1 MRRARVCAALAV
13 YVHGG
18 RSRVWA
24 NGCSKTRLSDFPGTA
39 EWGRTGCG
47 PGRTSGCSAVA
58 VCLLPVKDPLQ
69 RRAWPAEA
77 PGTVHR
83 NVVTCYATFRHVSVI
98 SQQIYGENKLTR
110 APMRKCRLEMSNESD
125 DWSLSSALLIFW
137 FVDIQV
143 AFSVFCP
150 MSPQFGESIHLWQIL
165 MPKYPGSL
173 AVT

>member
-1 MRRARVCAALAV
+1 MLGERRRGGVRRARVCAALAV

-98 SQQIYGENKLTR
+98 CSRFTVKTSSHGLRCGSAVSKCQTSRTTGPSQVRY
-110 APMRKCRLEMSNESD
+110 
-125 DWSLSSALLIFW
+125 
-137 FVDIQV
+137 
-143 AFSVFCP
+143 
-150 MSPQFGESIHLWQIL
+150 
-165 MPKYPGSL
+165 
-173 AVT
+173 